1 MAGFWGRWKTPSQER
16 VRLRVI
22 SVLRTAAPVSTPGLT
37 LRSHW
42 VEQQEALRARA
53 LRDQCT
59 AVCTKSRR
67 CTTAGET
74 DAYLT
79 RCIETQVLLCSVLL
93 KWLTLKIAED
103 IAFLIKLIYSLRL
116 YESPRRGLN
125 LTLYLLFL
133 QFAIICT
140 YFCKMKMKTIIIVVW
155 IKALDKFSVNLTFV
169 GRYISFTNEI
179 KICFNFE
186 CDWYRI
192 IWVIKFNVDLAY

>member
-140 YFCKMKMKTIIIVVW
+140 YFCKVKMKTIIIVVW
-155 IKALDKFSVNLTFV
+155 INYTSSQWIWHLLVVTSVLLMKSKSVSILSVIDIGLFESLNSMLT
-169 GRYISFTNEI
+169 
-179 KICFNFE
+179 
-186 CDWYRI
+186 
-192 IWVIKFNVDLAY
+192 